1 MLTMLFHTQQCTEH
15 LNANNIT
22 GPIIVGIL
30 KYVSVDVIAMKK
42 KLNKSI
48 KAHSMLNIAKLN
60 NYF

>member
-1 MLTMLFHTQQCTEH
+1 M
-15 LNANNIT
+15 T

-48 KAHSMLNIAKLN
+48 KAHSMLNMAKLN